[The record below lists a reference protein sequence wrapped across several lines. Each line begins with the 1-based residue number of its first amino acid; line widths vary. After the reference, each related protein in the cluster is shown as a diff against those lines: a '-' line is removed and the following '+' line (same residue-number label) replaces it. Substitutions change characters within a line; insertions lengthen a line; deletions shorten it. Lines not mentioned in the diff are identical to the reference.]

1 MSVTLLMYCAGR
13 PGRLFHL
20 NLKAHVLAEALT
32 ASITGGRSEWV
43 ATCGSTSST
52 LPRVGFLTK
61 LGAFATC
68 GKSIWRAET
77 GFGGKGE
84 LATDVESTL

>member
-32 ASITGGRSEWV
+32 ASITGGRSE
-43 ATCGSTSST
+43 
-52 LPRVGFLTK
+52 
-61 LGAFATC
+61 
-68 GKSIWRAET
+68 
-77 GFGGKGE
+77 
-84 LATDVESTL
+84 